1 MAMTS
6 TFTTSATFTRTHAR
20 HLAAKVI
27 SDLYQCSTLYDRPD
41 EDRIADYQTEL
52 VEMLANE
59 YVSTYEFG
67 FMKDGKRV
75 LTWFYTVGPDG
86 GLQGDSNS
94 GAIYAKGTV
103 ANAAYFNFMDFSQK
117 WWTLSPTQRSNFEDA
132 LPFQRATGEAPVD
145 GNGYWQDD
153 HGYTAGG
160 VRVSR
165 KTFRPA

>member
-1 MAMTS
+1 MTS

-20 HLAAKVI
+20 QLAAKVI
-27 SDLYQCSTLYDRPD
+27 ADLYQCSTFYDRPS
-41 EDRIADYQTEL
+41 EDSITDYQTEL

-67 FMKDGKRV
+67 FKKDGKRV

-86 GLQGDSNS
+86 GLHGDSNS
-94 GAIYAKGTV
+94 GAIYAKGAV
-103 ANAAYFNFMDFSQK
+103 ADATYFNFMDYSDK
-117 WWTLSPTQRSNFEDA
+117 WWKLTTTQRTNFKND
-132 LPFQRATGEAPVD
+132 LPFQRTAGEAPVD
-145 GNGYWQDD
+145 GNGYWQSD

-160 VRVSR
+160 VRINR